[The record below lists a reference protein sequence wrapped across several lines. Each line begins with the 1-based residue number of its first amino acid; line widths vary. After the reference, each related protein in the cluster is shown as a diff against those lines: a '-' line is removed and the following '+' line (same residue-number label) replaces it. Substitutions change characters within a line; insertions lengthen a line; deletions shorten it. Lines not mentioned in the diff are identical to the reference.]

1 MARSRKAKGNVE
13 RRTSQTVSRTKRKVS
28 GTAAAKGN
36 RSSKA
41 RYEVRHDEDHQKQR
55 REDISKLDSDDSC
68 VEDEGYDP
76 TEKNDKELFN
86 MTVGNESMDDAN
98 GGYEDE
104 FDVMGKTQDSFEDY
118 ESDEAQHVSNREG
131 TMEDRST
138 RQMELV
144 RVYSQGNK
152 LIKNESTMRT
162 LAKSL
167 RKVIIPQV
175 KFVQC
180 SKVFGSFDQPDF
192 TSAQCWQSKLFSNIP
207 SLNNAT
213 DEMKAQV
220 WMTYRGKLKE
230 QFSLHRSGVT
240 LKIKRKFEEGKFLVM
255 VRYEIV
261 QIMS

>member
-1 MARSRKAKGNVE
+1 MARTKNAKGNIG
-13 RRTSQTVSRTKRKVS
+13 RRTSLTVSTKRKVS

-36 RSSKA
+36 RSLTA
-41 RYEVRHDEDHQKQR
+41 RYEARHNEDHPKQR

-76 TEKNDKELFN
+76 VEKNDNGLFN
-86 MTVGNESMDDAN
+86 MTVANESMDDAN

-104 FDVMGKTQDSFEDY
+104 FDVIEKTQDSFEEY

-131 TMEDRST
+131 TVEDRST

-152 LIKNESTMRT
+152 LVKNESTMRT

-192 TSAQCWQSKLFSNIP
+192 TSAQCWQNKLFSNIP

-240 LKIKRKFEEGKFLVM
+240 LKIKRKFEEGKILVM
-255 VRYEIV
+255 VRYVIV

>member
-1 MARSRKAKGNVE
+1 MTRSKKAKGNVG
-13 RRTSQTVSRTKRKVS
+13 RRTSPTVSRKRKVTN
-28 GTAAAKGN
+28 TAAKANK
-36 RSSKA
+36 SSRG
-41 RYEVRHDEDHQKQR
+41 RYEVRQDEVHQKQR
-55 REDISKLDSDDSC
+55 REDISRLDSDDSC

-76 TEKNDKELFN
+76 TEKNDNELLN
-86 MTVGNESMDDAN
+86 ETAPRNESMDDGN
-98 GGYEDE
+98 GGYEDDS
-104 FDVMGKTQDSFEDY
+104 DVMEKRQDSFEDY
-118 ESDEAQHVSNREG
+118 ESDEVQHVSNREG
-131 TMEDRST
+131 SMGDRST

-152 LIKNESTMRT
+152 LMNNESTIRT

-192 TSAQCWQSKLFSNIP
+192 TSPQCWQNKLFSNIP

-240 LKIKRKFEEGKFLVM
+240 LKIKRKFEAGKFLVM
-255 VRYEIV
+255 VRYGIF

>member
-1 MARSRKAKGNVE
+1 MTRSKKAKGNVG
-13 RRTSQTVSRTKRKVS
+13 RRTSPTVSRKQKVS
-28 GTAAAKGN
+28 GTAAKGN
-36 RSSKA
+36 RSSRA
-41 RYEVRHDEDHQKQR
+41 RYEVRQDEVHQKQS

-76 TEKNDKELFN
+76 TEKNDNVLIN
-86 MTVGNESMDDAN
+86 TMTVRNESMDDAN

-104 FDVMGKTQDSFEDY
+104 FDVMEKRQDSFDEY
-118 ESDEAQHVSNREG
+118 ESDEAQHVSDREG
-131 TMEDRST
+131 TMGDRST

-162 LAKSL
+162 LAKSM

-192 TSAQCWQSKLFSNIP
+192 TSAQCWQNKLFSNIP

-240 LKIKRKFEEGKFLVM
+240 LKIKRKFEEGKFSVM
-255 VRYEIV
+255 VRYGFV